1 MSRLQPFTRGSLALL
16 TVAGLL
22 LPWYFNLAY
31 FAAGGSIAPAIFF
44 RDAFANPLTTAITA
58 DVYLAAL
65 AFGVG
70 VAADRG
76 MGKARWVAIPLCF
89 GIGLAV
95 ALPLYLLWRAGPARF
110 SAAQKPGRAQAAGCP
125 RR

>member
-1 MSRLQPFTRGSLALL
+1 MLAA
-16 TVAGLL
+16 AGLL

-31 FAAGGSIAPAIFF
+31 FAAGGSVAPAVFF
-44 RDAFANPLTTAITA
+44 RDAFANPLTTAITM

-65 AFGVG
+65 AFSVG

-76 MGKARWVAIPLCF
+76 LGRARWIAIPLCF

-95 ALPLYLLWRAGPARF
+95 ALPLYLLWRARPAGF
-110 SAAQKPGRAQAAGCP
+110 SAARSSGLGLESRPQR
-125 RR
+125 